1 MTAAL
6 FYFAIVTKPDR
17 QHSMAYDNLQS
28 QVLDMNT
35 NSIAFLG
42 GDKRSLFTADH
53 FLKLGFEVYLAG
65 FDLLESVG
73 GLILTDT
80 RTALAAADI
89 VVLPVTGIKGN
100 IIPCYFSNKELNI
113 DKDTF
118 KNKLVFMGR
127 SDTLLKLCPDARV
140 YDLLEREDFAVANAQ
155 PTAEGAVQVA
165 MENYED
171 TILGSRCLVIGYGR
185 IGRILSQMLRALNAD
200 VDVVTRSAEKA
211 AYIRADGNTPVNLTE
226 VVTLGGYDI
235 VFNTVPTMVINKQ
248 LLHRSDSDTL
258 IIDLASAPGGVDF
271 DEARS
276 HGFTAIQALSLPG
289 KCSPA
294 AAGRI
299 ISDTILTV
307 LGEEYS
313 WKKQA

>member
-1 MTAAL
+1 
-6 FYFAIVTKPDR
+6 
-17 QHSMAYDNLQS
+17 
-28 QVLDMNT
+28 MNT

-42 GDKRSLFTADH
+42 GDKRSLFAANC
-53 FLKLGFEVYLAG
+53 FLRLGFEVYLAG
-65 FDLLESVG
+65 FDRLESLG
-73 GLILTDT
+73 GLIITDM
-80 RTALAAADI
+80 RTALCAADI
-89 VVLPVTGIKGN
+89 VVLPVTGIRGN
-100 IIPCYFSNKELNI
+100 IIPCYFSDNELNI
-113 DKDTF
+113 DKYTF

-127 SDTLLKLCPDARV
+127 GDTLRSLCPDARV
-140 YDLLEREDFAVANAQ
+140 YDLLGREDFAVANAQ

-171 TILGSRCLVIGYGR
+171 TILGSRCLVVGYGR
-185 IGRILSQMLRALNAD
+185 IGRILSQMLCALKAD
-200 VDVVTRSAEKA
+200 VDVATRSAEKA
-211 AYIRADGNTPVNLTE
+211 AYIRADGNSPVNLSE
-226 VVTLGGYDI
+226 LVTLGAYDI
-235 VFNTVPTMVINKQ
+235 VFNTVPTMVIDRK
-248 LLHRSDSDTL
+248 LLRRSDSDTL

-271 DEARS
+271 DEAKS
-276 HGFTAIQALSLPG
+276 LGFTAIPALSLPG

>member
-1 MTAAL
+1 
-6 FYFAIVTKPDR
+6 
-17 QHSMAYDNLQS
+17 
-28 QVLDMNT
+28 MNT

-42 GDKRSLFTADH
+42 GDKRSLFAADC
-53 FLKLGFEVYLAG
+53 FLRLGFEVYLAG
-65 FDLLESVG
+65 FDLLESFG
-73 GLILTDT
+73 GLIVSDMQ
-80 RTALAAADI
+80 TALSKADI
-89 VVLPVTGIKGN
+89 VVLPVTGIRGN
-100 IIPCYFSNKELNI
+100 TIPCYFSDKELNI
-113 DKDTF
+113 NEDTF

-127 SDTLLKLCPDARV
+127 GDTLRATCPTARV
-140 YDLLEREDFAVANAQ
+140 YDLLGREDFAVANAQ

-165 MENYED
+165 MENFED

-185 IGRILSQMLRALNAD
+185 IGRMLSQMLCALNAD
-200 VDVVTRSAEKA
+200 VDVATRSAEKA
-211 AYIRADGNTPVNLTE
+211 AYIRADGNTPVNLSE

-235 VFNTVPTMVINKQ
+235 VFNTVPAMVIDKK
-248 LLHRSDSDTL
+248 LLRRSDCDTL
-258 IIDLASAPGGVDF
+258 IIDLASVPGGVDF
-271 DEARS
+271 DEAKS
-276 HGFTAIQALSLPG
+276 LGFTAIQALSLPG